1 MSSHPGSTL
10 QEAVKLSLFLRDNGI
25 HPEQVQDFYPTPGTI
40 STCMYYTELDP
51 YTMEPVYVPKTPKE
65 KAMQRALLQYY
76 LPQNRQL
83 VLSALKQAGR
93 QDLIGTKPG
102 CLVAPEQHAGNSPKT
117 VRKRTATPQRR
128 RIPTKPQTIFQKIT
142 AALIAAALPL
152 LSGCSLDDAESYL
165 TDTIQQAF
173 GGEDGAEAENNGG
186 SGTGSCTV
194 HFLDVGQGDSELI
207 VTDTAAVL
215 IDAGEQSAADDILA
229 DLQQYGIT
237 KLDWIIGTHPH
248 ADHIGG
254 FPDILSYAAQNSDLT
269 ISNVMIP
276 QLPDDM
282 IPTTRT
288 YEKFLDGVD
297 ENGLIL
303 TQATDITIDLGSA
316 SLEIIPS
323 PGNDYSSLNDYSI
336 CAYLTC
342 GDTSFF
348 FTGDASKPEE
358 KDLLRSGALDGIQAD
373 VLKVGH
379 HGSRESSTAD
389 FLAQLQPSYA
399 VISCGAGN
407 SYGHPHS
414 EAVERLQ
421 QYCGDQIWRTD
432 ESGTVTIQSD
442 GASLTVSTEK

>member
-1 MSSHPGSTL
+1 M
-10 QEAVKLSLFLRDNGI
+10 
-25 HPEQVQDFYPTPGTI
+25 
-40 STCMYYTELDP
+40 
-51 YTMEPVYVPKTPKE
+51 
-65 KAMQRALLQYY
+65 
-76 LPQNRQL
+76 
-83 VLSALKQAGR
+83 
-93 QDLIGTKPG
+93 
-102 CLVAPEQHAGNSPKT
+102 
-117 VRKRTATPQRR
+117 
-128 RIPTKPQTIFQKIT
+128 
-142 AALIAAALPL
+142 
-152 LSGCSLDDAESYL
+152 
-165 TDTIQQAF
+165 
-173 GGEDGAEAENNGG
+173 
-186 SGTGSCTV
+186 
-194 HFLDVGQGDSELI
+194 GQGDSELI

-442 GASLTVSTEK
+442 GASLTGFYRKVRDTYMIILDRLEETLAVLETDDGMVNVPRELLPADVREGDVLRQAADGTYTTDTAATQARREKLLARTRRMTGK